1 MKRLITGLFVLI
13 DAFKR
18 WLLVE
23 LTILDHQYA
32 SRAMLLATPHCMCMG
47 PLDYPGLIHQANSQT
62 TNTSYWATHTH
73 ADDLYQVDS
82 RRSQPPGTSCR
93 ADTVGP
99 QGTPYSPDSEEAN
112 QTPWMTS
119 CA

>member
-1 MKRLITGLFVLI
+1 MSSSSMKRLITGLFVLI

-47 PLDYPGLIHQANSQT
+47 PLDYPGLIHPSEFT
-62 TNTSYWATHTH
+62 THQHILLGDVYP
-73 ADDLYQVDS
+73 
-82 RRSQPPGTSCR
+82 RSSTK
-93 ADTVGP
+93 
-99 QGTPYSPDSEEAN
+99 
-112 QTPWMTS
+112 
-119 CA
+119 